1 MKRIY
6 ITLLT
11 AVSLTASMQAQEVLT
26 LDRCYSMALENNK
39 ELKSAKVTLEKT
51 GYDRKSA
58 KSLFF
63 PNISLVAGDMYGFGS
78 NSLTIPGGK
87 LPIYTLDPSTGSYV
101 PNVTPNPDGSYTM
114 NQYADFPDMKIK
126 YEINNVFIG
135 GIMLKQPIY
144 MGGKITSAYKM
155 SKIGE
160 KIASQNVRLTESEVI
175 VETDNAFINVVKAKE
190 MCKVASKYNE
200 TLTELLKNVE
210 GAHKHG
216 MKTKNDVMKVQVKV
230 NESILMMQKA
240 QNAFKLAK
248 MNLCHVI
255 GKDMNAD
262 IDIAYDNLKAE
273 KVVPGEGDISARP
286 EHEIL
291 SNKVELTKQ
300 QIAFTRSDFLP
311 NIALSGGF
319 AYANGIK
326 VAGNRLLDNS
336 SGTIMVTLNVPVFHF
351 GEGINKVKSAKAEH
365 QIAMLEQSNLNEKME
380 LELAQARNNLEESE
394 IEVEI
399 TQKSLAQAE
408 ENMKMSKQQ
417 YEVGLEMLTNY
428 LEAQSIWQQAY
439 ADEIDAKCAHFLA
452 TTKYLKASGLL
463 DKSIMEKRLSA
474 DSDTHTSN
482 GEDAK

>member
-1 MKRIY
+1 
-6 ITLLT
+6 
-11 AVSLTASMQAQEVLT
+11 
-26 LDRCYSMALENNK
+26 
-39 ELKSAKVTLEKT
+39 
-51 GYDRKSA
+51 
-58 KSLFF
+58 
-63 PNISLVAGDMYGFGS
+63 
-78 NSLTIPGGK
+78 
-87 LPIYTLDPSTGSYV
+87 
-101 PNVTPNPDGSYTM
+101 
-114 NQYADFPDMKIK
+114 
-126 YEINNVFIG
+126 
-135 GIMLKQPIY
+135 MLKQPIY

-160 KIASQNVRLTESEVI
+160 QIASQNVRLTESEVI
-175 VETDNAFINVVKAKE
+175 VETDNAFINAVKAKE

-210 GAHKHG
+210 GAYKHG
-216 MKTKNDVMKVQVKV
+216 MKTKNDVLKVQVKV
-230 NESILMMQKA
+230 NESVLMMQKA

-255 GKDMNAD
+255 GKDMNED
-262 IDIAYDNLKAE
+262 IDIAYENLKAE
-273 KVVPGEGDISARP
+273 NVNSGSDDISARP

-291 SNKVELTKQ
+291 SGKVELAKQ

-319 AYANGIK
+319 SYANGIK
-326 VAGNRLLDNS
+326 VAGNKLLDNT
-336 SGTIMVTLNVPVFHF
+336 SGTIMLTLNVPIFHF

-380 LELAQARNNLEESE
+380 LELAQARNNLEESA

-439 ADEIDAKCAHFLA
+439 ADVIDAKCAHFLA
-452 TTKYLKASGLL
+452 TTKYLKASGQL
-463 DKSIMEKRLSA
+463 DKSIMEKRLNA
-474 DSDTHTSN
+474 GN
-482 GEDAK
+482 